1 MDIANSSLAD
11 EGTAAAEAMTLAKRQ
26 AKSTSNTI
34 IVAGDCHPQT
44 IEVLKQRAEPF
55 GIEVKVGMA
64 HQLMMEG
71 DYLPCS
77 RSTWSTSGQIHDMGR
92 YADFVHAKGALF
104 ISAADPLALVLLK
117 APGEWAPTS

>member
-1 MDIANSSLAD
+1 MICDLTGMDIANSSLLD

-26 AKSTSNTI
+26 AKSTNNTI

-44 IEVLKQRAEPF
+44 IEVLKQRAEPL

-71 DYLPCS
+71 DYFAVLAQYPPPAGRFTTWAATPILCTRRARCSSALPIRWRWCC
-77 RSTWSTSGQIHDMGR
+77 
-92 YADFVHAKGALF
+92 
-104 ISAADPLALVLLK
+104 
-117 APGEWAPTS
+117 